1 MNDSGGVTIG
11 SITFHEVA
19 PARDRDTNEAVE
31 RVRSLPNKRMYPV
44 AFVDR
49 YEGLLLL
56 QGPAAPS
63 TPGLHLQTP
72 LCGYEGTGPR
82 ATAEILALL
91 GFGEIDDLYAQLKTG
106 NNHRFTR

>member
-11 SITFHEVA
+11 SVTFSNVV
-19 PARDRDTNEAVE
+19 PAQDRDTLEAID
-31 RVRSLPNKRMYPV
+31 RVRSLPNKSMYPV

-56 QGPAAPS
+56 QGPAIPS
-63 TPGLHLQTP
+63 TPGIHLQTP

-91 GFGEIDDLYAQLKTG
+91 GFGEADDLYHRLKTG
-106 NNHRFTR
+106 NNHRFTH